1 MYSICRDSAALVP
14 RSENLSRRGRLTR
27 ATASAFTLIEL
38 MVVLF
43 FMVVGASLVVPR
55 MPALLEGA
63 KMRNAARDVAALV
76 RSARE
81 LAVLRE
87 EPIALRYDQNYGFII
102 ERVETEE
109 TVAAEEAQTESEA
122 AEEEKKPQIPEHP
135 FPLPSGIAV
144 TVQTEEEQSQSLLPS
159 EGDELVFTPD
169 GRCANARILLADSH
183 GTGGLAVRVDLHG
196 ASVTIEGS
204 PEEPQR

>member
-1 MYSICRDSAALVP
+1 MHLLCREDTTLIP
-14 RSENLSRRGRLTR
+14 CSESLLGRGCRVR
-27 ATASAFTLIEL
+27 ATTLAFTLIEL

-63 KMRNAARDVAALV
+63 KMRNAARNVAALV

-109 TVAAEEAQTESEA
+109 TVAAEEARTESEA

-135 FPLPSGIAV
+135 FPLPSGITV
-144 TVQTEEEQSQSLLPS
+144 TVQTEEERSQLLLPS

-204 PEEPQR
+204 LEEQG